1 MAYRKPVTEKIFDV
15 FNIVF
20 MLVIVAVSLYPFL
33 FVVFASLS
41 DPAIMGSQRGILL
54 YPQGFQTDG
63 YRLVFEKQDVW
74 TGYANT
80 IFYVVAGTFLNVTLT
95 AMLAYTLSKKGLL
108 LNKIIMMGIVFTMFF
123 SGGMIPSYLLINNL
137 HLVDSRW
144 AIVLSGLVSTMNVII
159 MRTSFQSLP
168 ESLEEAAKLDGA
180 NEFTILFRIVI
191 PLSMPVIAVMTLFY
205 GVGRWNSWFDAMIY
219 LKDRNKMPLQIIL
232 REILI
237 YSSTDDMMT
246 TLGTDKKGHDMS
258 EIIKYATT
266 VVATVPILIIYPFI
280 QKYFA
285 KGVMIGA
292 IKG

>member
-15 FNIVF
+15 FNIAF
-20 MLVIVAVSLYPFL
+20 MLLLVAVSLYPFL
-33 FVVFASLS
+33 FVVFASFS
-41 DPAIMGSQRGILL
+41 DPAVMGSQRGILL

-80 IFYVVAGTFLNVTLT
+80 IFYVVVGTFLNVTLT